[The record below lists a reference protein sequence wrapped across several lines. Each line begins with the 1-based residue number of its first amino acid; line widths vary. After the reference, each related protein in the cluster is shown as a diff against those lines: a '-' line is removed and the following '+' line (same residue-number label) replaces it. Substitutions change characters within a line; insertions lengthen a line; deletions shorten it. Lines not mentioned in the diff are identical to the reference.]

1 MYNINRVGE
10 NVTSVEEYDVTL
22 SGETVTGKTLNG
34 TMHYSFD
41 SDGKQF
47 RKKYV
52 PAEGSEQKYVYEFR
66 DEQNV
71 AVELPTKAVSH
82 TKNDHL
88 GRKVFDELQ
97 LGKGTMNRKFSYYA
111 GEITAAHEQN
121 DKRKSDPETT
131 LVKEIVFD
139 NGRTIQYEYD
149 NEERITKVI
158 DSVDGT
164 YEYTY
169 DAQGQLL
176 TEKKNGVTVNT
187 MEYDHYGNIKKKN
200 GKVYV
205 YDSTWKDMLSSYDGQ
220 NIAYD
225 DGGNP
230 DIYFGVTLTWDKG
243 RQLKT
248 YGSNISYRYNNDG
261 IRIEKRENGNI
272 HTYTL
277 DGTNIVKEVVTDTAN
292 CPKYTNEYLYDID
305 GTVCGLKYNET
316 AYYFYKNLQGDVI
329 AIADDTGA
337 VKATYTY
344 DAWGVCTV
352 ASDTSGCNIATIN
365 PFRYRGYYYDTETDL
380 YYLQSR
386 YYDPEVGRFINIDS
400 IDVIKGDI
408 SLVAPNL
415 YIYCKNNPV
424 KNKDATGN
432 FIAAKLAEIILNAIS
447 GVLLQLF
454 TDLALYLCR
463 KYLGGKNEEFNPDP
477 IDYVTAAID
486 WALDCINPFSKK
498 KKAKLI
504 YDIIYPAIGVIIDYV
519 WDFIKGKDINWG
531 KFGYSL
537 VKSMISGL
545 INIALDKKTKK
556 EIDELKRSFRR
567 RLKPT
572 PKNMKFAIKAEYKA
586 LGKKIKMSINISTT
600 IIELVYDIF
609 FGK

>member
-1 MYNINRVGE
+1 
-10 NVTSVEEYDVTL
+10 
-22 SGETVTGKTLNG
+22 
-34 TMHYSFD
+34 MHYSFD

>member
-82 TKNDHL
+82 TKTDHL

-139 NGRTIQYEYD
+139 NGRTIAYEYD

-176 TEKKNGVTVNT
+176 TEKKNNAAVNT
-187 MEYDHYGNIKKKN
+187 MTYDKYGNILTKN
-200 GKVYV
+200 GKTYT
-205 YDSTWKDMLSSYDGQ
+205 YDTTWKDLLTKYDNQ
-220 NIAYD
+220 TITYD
-225 DGGNP
+225 TQGNP
-230 DIYFGVTLTWDKG
+230 TTYLGKTLTWEKG

-248 YGSNISYRYNNDG
+248 YGSNTYAYNNDG

-277 DGTNIVKEVVTDTAN
+277 DGMNIVKEVVTDTAN

-305 GTVCGLKYNET
+305 GTVCGLKYNGT
-316 AYYFYKNLQGDVI
+316 AYYFYKNLQDDVI
-329 AIADDTGA
+329 AIADDTGT

-365 PFRYRGYYYDTETDL
+365 PFRYRSYYYDVETEL

-386 YYDPEVGRFINIDS
+386 YYNPAVGRFINVDEHSTINVEIGIFS
-400 IDVIKGDI
+400 N
-408 SLVAPNL
+408 NL
-415 YIYCKNNPV
+415 FVYCNNNPV
-424 KNKDATGN
+424 MNSDPIGLAKWLIDIKITDWLIGVVDVIIVVLAAFLVCLAAVKAQALAKKICSWFAKNSLKKKLESLVLKLAGLIVEVIHSVVYKIADTVPNWALKLSTTA
-432 FIAAKLAEIILNAIS
+432 IAAVIL
-447 GVLLQLF
+447 
-454 TDLALYLCR
+454 DL
-463 KYLGGKNEEFNPDP
+463 
-477 IDYVTAAID
+477 ID
-486 WALDCINPFSKK
+486 FSP
-498 KKAKLI
+498 AKLI
-504 YDIIYPAIGVIIDYV
+504 LTLID
-519 WDFIKGKDINWG
+519 
-531 KFGYSL
+531 KFDGDGETGYIRF
-537 VKSMISGL
+537 V
-545 INIALDKKTKK
+545 
-556 EIDELKRSFRR
+556 
-567 RLKPT
+567 RL
-572 PKNMKFAIKAEYKA
+572 
-586 LGKKIKMSINISTT
+586 
-600 IIELVYDIF
+600 
-609 FGK
+609 